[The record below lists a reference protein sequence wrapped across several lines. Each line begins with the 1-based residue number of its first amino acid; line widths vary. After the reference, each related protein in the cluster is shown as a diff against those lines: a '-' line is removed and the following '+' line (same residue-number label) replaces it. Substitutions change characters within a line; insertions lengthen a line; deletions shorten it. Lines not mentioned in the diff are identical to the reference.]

1 MEQLEF
7 DLVEV
12 QFNLDNLVTKS
23 NLLIESSYKL
33 STLES
38 KLILTL
44 FSNVQP
50 NDDDI
55 NTYIFQ
61 IQPFVNMLELKGKSK
76 YKDLRNITKGLMEKV
91 HEIRIGDT
99 VHQVSWLSYVA
110 YNEGQGTISMRFD
123 DFWKPYILQLQKNFT
138 TYRLGS
144 ITNLNSAYSIRL
156 YELLK
161 QWQKIRKRTYALDE
175 LREMLGV
182 PEGSYKLYANFKQRV
197 LLTAQKE
204 LLEESDILFD
214 FKEIKVGR
222 SVGKIEFFI
231 YHNPNFVKAE
241 PIIPLNVIESEQKP
255 VVDVKGYTELQFKI
269 KSILLDWGLNEKTV
283 DSLIETYSE
292 KRIKSNIDYTKG
304 RIDMGSVKKVA
315 GYVKR
320 AIEQDYS
327 ASRGAMSEKSAE
339 KKVVEVPVSKENK
352 SKSQTSKEFDVD
364 EFIYFLNEKIKILMK
379 IGEESDVI
387 DQKVLNE
394 VTTFKKRVDFD
405 NLPMSEQE
413 KLKTILV

>member
-1 MEQLEF
+1 MKQLEF

-12 QFNLDNLVTKS
+12 QFNVDNLVTKS

-138 TYRLGS
+138 SYRLGS

-161 QWQKIRKRTYALDE
+161 QWQKIRKRTYGLNE

-231 YHNPNFVKAE
+231 YHNPNFVKTE
-241 PIIPLNVIESEQKP
+241 PIIPLKSIESEQKP
-255 VVDVKGYTELQFKI
+255 LVDVKGYTELQFQI
-269 KSILLDWGLNEKTV
+269 KSALIAWGLNEKTV
-283 DSLIETYSE
+283 DSLIEIYPE
-292 KRIKSNIDYTKG
+292 KRIQSNIDYTQG

-320 AIEQDYS
+320 AIEQDYA
-327 ASRGAMSEKSAE
+327 ASRGVKSEKPDE
-339 KKVVEVPVSKENK
+339 KKAVAVPVSSKKERE
-352 SKSQTSKEFDVD
+352 SKMNNDFDVD
-364 EFIYFLNEKIKILMK
+364 EFIYFLNERINILKK

-394 VTTFKKRVDFD
+394 VTTFKERIDFD
-405 NLPMSEQE
+405 NLPTSEKE
-413 KLKTILV
+413 KLNAVLI